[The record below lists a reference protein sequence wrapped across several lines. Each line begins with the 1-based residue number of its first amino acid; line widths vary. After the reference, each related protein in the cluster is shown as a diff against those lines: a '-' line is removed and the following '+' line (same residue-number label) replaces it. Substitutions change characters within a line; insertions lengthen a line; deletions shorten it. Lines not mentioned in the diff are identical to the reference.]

1 MGIEFVAAKDQ
12 AGQKSDSDDGG
23 EHSVSLQLSAI
34 SRQ

>member
-23 EHSVSLQLSAI
+23 EHSFIIVDAVW
-34 SRQ
+34 